1 MGHVVHVKTERVRQI
16 PWFER
21 ARMVFEQALRRLS
34 GHLPEAVTRT
44 NVQQFVASKRAPVS
58 CQQEATTNTGPVVLV
73 PMDFSAASFKAA
85 QFGIKLARD
94 SQASLILIHA
104 IHLNL
109 APYGPANPARLKA
122 GLGCEAIEKAGPI
135 MVRARE
141 AGVNVTCVVEEGVPA
156 AVIAK
161 AAKRWKARAIILATT
176 KRGRLARLF
185 GNRITEKVIRGANCP
200 VMVLETKE
208 A

>member
-1 MGHVVHVKTERVRQI
+1 LVK
-16 PWFER
+16 
-21 ARMVFEQALRRLS
+21 ARTVFEQVLRRLS
-34 GHLPEAVTRT
+34 GHSPEAVTRPDAR
-44 NVQQFVASKRAPVS
+44 QFDASKRALAS
-58 CQQEATTNTGPVVLV
+58 FQQEEATTNTGPVVLV

-85 QFGIKLARD
+85 QFGIKMARD

-122 GLGCEAIEKAGPI
+122 GLGSEAIEKAGPI
-135 MVRARE
+135 MVWARE
-141 AGVNVTCVVEEGVPA
+141 AGVNAACVVEEGTPA

-176 KRGRLARLF
+176 KRGRWARLF
-185 GNRITEKVIRGANCP
+185 GNRITEKVIREAKCL
-200 VMVLETKE
+200 VMVLETEE